1 MSVISNHCDS
11 HTQWTGSPYTR
22 PSFLALW
29 RMAWMGRPWAGRS
42 LKIRRLV
49 PTVPLQLSPAL
60 LVRLAGLQ
68 SGSKLERSGD
78 REA

>member
-1 MSVISNHCDS
+1 MDWKPVYTAFLSRSVED
-11 HTQWTGSPYTR
+11 GVDG
-22 PSFLALW
+22 PS
-29 RMAWMGRPWAGRS
+29 WAGRS